1 MPQFGK
7 RVFLVT
13 FFSALCLFHSVAMN
27 HTDSL
32 KVDSCATIFDDFYQS
47 SIAFAKSKL
56 GIKYGRNG
64 YDCSGL
70 VMKAFKSV
78 GVELPHSSAMQSKL
92 GDKVTKANAA
102 PGDLIFFSS
111 GRSGKGKVGHVGIV
125 VEVLDNSVKFIHS
138 AIKGGVKFD
147 YLSQDY
153 YRKHF
158 MFIKRNSFIINK

>member
-1 MPQFGK
+1 MPLFGK
-7 RVFLVT
+7 RPLLVLFLI
-13 FFSALCLFHSVAMN
+13 LFGYFTSYAN
-27 HTDSL
+27 STADSL
-32 KVDSCATIFDDFYQS
+32 KADSCVSFFEDFYQS
-47 SIAFAKSKL
+47 SITFAKSKL
-56 GIKYGRNG
+56 GIKYGKYG

-92 GDKVTKANAA
+92 GEKVVPAKAL

-125 VEVLDNSVKFIHS
+125 VEIMDNPVKFIHS

-158 MFIKRNSFIINK
+158 MFIKRNSFNFTK